1 MNPLR
6 LGIILFSLAAVLSA
20 CGGGGG
26 GVRNITSNDSI
37 PDYLQYDG
45 F

>member
-6 LGIILFSLAAVLSA
+6 LGIILFSVATMLSA

-26 GVRNITSNDSI
+26 GGGRN
-37 PDYLQYDG
+37 
-45 F
+45 